1 MSVTPEPA
9 PAGASEI
16 GTASPAAVGARPADA
31 RLATKERLAL
41 LRHSKSF
48 IAGSVIVGFWVLCAI
63 FGELVVP
70 DDPLATDPIN
80 DLLAPSADHWFG
92 TDKLGRDVFSRVITG
107 AREVLIVAPLAT
119 ILATVV
125 GTALGLVTGYFRGAV
140 DDVLSRIIEA
150 FLAIPVIIM
159 GLLVAVALGPSKTT
173 LILTIGILFAPVI
186 SRTVRAAV
194 LTERELDY
202 VPAARLRNE
211 RTPYILFGEIL
222 PNVTGPIV
230 VEFTVRLGYAIFVA
244 AGLSFLGFGIPPPAP
259 DWGLQ
264 VAEHYGLISGGFWWP
279 VLFPSLAIA
288 SLVIGVNL
296 IADGVASAFER
307 CHPLLQIARSRRPQP
322 SRSASWTSP
331 TACAASGDPSFAA
344 SPSQSPRASPTA
356 WWASPAAANRPPRT
370 QSCATCR
377 ATDASRAAR

>member
-1 MSVTPEPA
+1 MSVPGQPA
-9 PAGASEI
+9 PAGATEV
-16 GTASPAAVGARPADA
+16 GAATPPAVGARGEDA
-31 RLATKERLAL
+31 RVATKERLAL
-41 LRHSKSF
+41 LWRSKSF
-48 IAGSVIVGFWVLCAI
+48 IAGSIIVGFWVLCAI

-70 DDPLATDPIN
+70 KDPLASNPIN

-107 AREVLIVAPLAT
+107 ARDILIVAPLAT
-119 ILATVV
+119 ILATVL

-150 FLAIPVIIM
+150 VLALPVIIM
-159 GLLVAVALGPSKTT
+159 GLLVITALGPSKTT
-173 LILTIGILFAPVI
+173 LILTIGVLFAPII

-194 LTERELDY
+194 LTERELEY
-202 VPAARLRNE
+202 VSAARLRNE

-222 PNVTGPIV
+222 PNVTGPII
-230 VEFTVRLGYAIFVA
+230 VEFTVRLGYAIFTA
-244 AGLSFLGFGIPPPAP
+244 AGLSFLGFGIQPPAP

-264 VAEHYGLISGGFWWP
+264 VAESYGVISGGFWWP

-307 CHPLLQIARSRRPQP
+307 
-322 SRSASWTSP
+322 
-331 TACAASGDPSFAA
+331 
-344 SPSQSPRASPTA
+344 
-356 WWASPAAANRPPRT
+356 
-370 QSCATCR
+370 
-377 ATDASRAAR
+377 

>member
-1 MSVTPEPA
+1 VSVPPQPA

-16 GTASPAAVGARPADA
+16 GTASPAAVGAHGDDA
-31 RLATKERLAL
+31 RVASKERLAL
-41 LRHSKSF
+41 LRRSKSF
-48 IAGSVIVGFWVLCAI
+48 IAGSVIVGFWVLCAV
-63 FGELVVP
+63 FGELLVQ
-70 DDPLATDPIN
+70 DPLKSDPIN

-92 TDKLGRDVFSRVITG
+92 TDKLGRDVFARVITG
-107 AREVLIVAPLAT
+107 AREILIVAPLAT

-150 FLAIPVIIM
+150 FLALPVIIM
-159 GLLVAVALGPSKTT
+159 GLLVITAIGPSKAA
-173 LILTIGILFAPVI
+173 LIVTIGILFAPVI

-194 LTERELDY
+194 LTEREQEY
-202 VPAARLRNE
+202 VSAARLRNE

-222 PNVTGPIV
+222 PNVMGPII
-230 VEFTVRLGYAIFVA
+230 VEFTVRLGYAIFTA

-264 VAEHYGLISGGFWWP
+264 VAEHYGVISGGYWWP

-296 IADGVASAFER
+296 IADGVASVFER
-307 CHPLLQIARSRRPQP
+307 
-322 SRSASWTSP
+322 
-331 TACAASGDPSFAA
+331 
-344 SPSQSPRASPTA
+344 
-356 WWASPAAANRPPRT
+356 
-370 QSCATCR
+370 
-377 ATDASRAAR
+377 